1 MELTN
6 ILMRFAVGGGGWV
19 LILLIILSIASI
31 GVIIEKAILYYRF
44 QRETKRLLAE
54 MKFHLEEKG
63 LDGAMDILAD
73 TKSPLSSIIKAGLS
87 AIGSGPEA
95 ASEAMEAEKVV
106 VKMNIEKRLALLGTL
121 GANAPFIGLFGTV
134 LGIVHSFKGL
144 ATSQQGGVMTGISEA
159 LVATAVGL
167 WVAIPAAIFFN
178 FFKKRSNDMMAYAE
192 AISHLILKSYHEEKS
207 SNYSGVKK
215 EKMGKQERIQNPEFR
230 IQN

>member
-6 ILMRFAVGGGGWV
+6 ILMKFAVGGGGWV
-19 LILLIILSIASI
+19 LVLLIILSILSI

-44 QRETKRLLAE
+44 QREIKKLWLE
-54 MKFHLEEKG
+54 MKSHLESKG
-63 LDGAMDILAD
+63 LNEAMDVLTQ
-73 TKSPLSSIIKAGLS
+73 TKSPLLPIIKAGLS
-87 AIGSGPEA
+87 VIGSGPEA

-106 VKMNIEKRLALLGTL
+106 VKMSIEKHLALLGTL

-144 ATSQQGGVMTGISEA
+144 AVGQQGGVMTGISEA

-178 FFKKRSNDMMAYAE
+178 FFKKRSNDLMAYSD
-192 AISHLILKSYHEEKS
+192 AISHCILKRYYEEKKDKPQRHR
-207 SNYSGVKK
+207 VL
-215 EKMGKQERIQNPEFR
+215 
-230 IQN
+230 

>member
-1 MELTN
+1 
-6 ILMRFAVGGGGWV
+6 MRFAVGGGGWV